1 MIKTQVR
8 AIPSQNRS
16 RERVDLILRCTVD
29 VICEV
34 GVNGAKTSEIAR
46 RAGISLASLYRYFPN
61 KSSIVGMLAEQ
72 YLEEMHGYLY
82 EFVKEFNLQEI
93 DQLIEKSF
101 NFYIE
106 KRGFVELIKGMGSMP
121 ELAEIKKRDREM
133 VARTMQQ
140 AAVARYND
148 ITAEQVYP
156 ACWLISEMMFYL
168 CQQATSLGA
177 EKRSQLFEE
186 LKMMLR
192 GFVLSRMSDLSPAF
206 AKDLEAYTSR

>member
-8 AIPSQNRS
+8 AVPSQNRS

-61 KSSIVGMLAEQ
+61 KSSIIGMLAEQ
-72 YLEEMHGYLY
+72 YLEELHTFLY
-82 EFVKEFNLQEI
+82 QFIEDFKLQEI

-101 NFYIE
+101 SFYLE
-106 KRGFVELIKGMGSMP
+106 KRGFVEILKGMGSMP
-121 ELAEIKKRDREM
+121 ELAEIKKRDREL
-133 VARTMQQ
+133 VALTMQQ
-140 AAVARYND
+140 AAVARYGD
-148 ITAEQVYP
+148 VTAEEVYP

-168 CQQATSLGA
+168 CQQATNQGP
-177 EKRSQLFEE
+177 EKRMELFKE
-186 LKMMLR
+186 LKLMIR
-192 GFVLSRMSDLSPAF
+192 GFVLTRMSELSPAF
-206 AKDLEAYTSR
+206 ARDLQTFSE

>member
-61 KSSIVGMLAEQ
+61 KSSIIGMLAEQ
-72 YLEEMHGYLY
+72 YLEELHTFLY
-82 EFVKEFNLQEI
+82 QFVEDFKLQEI

-101 NFYIE
+101 SFYLE
-106 KRGFVELIKGMGSMP
+106 KRGFVEILKGMGSMP
-121 ELAEIKKRDREM
+121 ELTEIKKRDREL

-140 AAVARYND
+140 AVVARYGD
-148 ITAEQVYP
+148 VTAEEVYP

-168 CQQATSLGA
+168 CQQATNQGP
-177 EKRSQLFEE
+177 EKRMELFKE
-186 LKMMLR
+186 LKLMLR
-192 GFVLSRMSDLSPAF
+192 GFVLARMSELSPAF
-206 AKDLEAYTSR
+206 ARDLQAFTE